1 MNEIVEERKLAL
13 VESMADI
20 LLEVLCRQDIDTD
33 ILTNYWGGETPIEFI
48 LKRDED
54 EELWN

>member
-20 LLEVLCRQDIDTD
+20 LLELLCRRDIDTD

-48 LKRDED
+48 LERDED
-54 EELWN
+54 EGIWN